1 MMQKSD
7 RKLILSSPVT
17 RFKKLYPLATEQQI
31 SALAALQAE
40 YSARKMQHESVQNQA
55 RAISRQIGEAKRQGK
70 PAEQL
75 MLSMQELTAQLK
87 LNDVKVSDLENRILG
102 LFEPGDESDHPDSH
116 RHTLPAGRTYSRR
129 SHDKG
134 GISVSL
140 LTSEQDAW
148 NGYVAGNP
156 AASLYH
162 RAEWQSLIKKTFGH
176 ESYFFLARG
185 PDGDIAGVLP
195 LVRLKSRLF
204 GDFLVSMPYF
214 NYGGAI
220 ADEKFIEDMLM
231 QAANEHAATLGVSHI
246 EYRDDIPRKGL
257 PVRSNKVNMILPLPR
272 DEETLWTGFSSK
284 LRSQIRRPQREAL
297 ETLYGSEEHLDDFYA
312 VFSRNM
318 RDLGTPV
325 YAKAFFRNILQCF
338 PRESRILVVRM
349 KGRPVAAGFL
359 IGHRDRLEI
368 PWASS
373 AREVNP
379 LGVNMFFYWK
389 VLQYAVD
396 KHYHYFD
403 FGRSS
408 TDSGTYRFK
417 EQWGAQPKQLYWHY
431 HLNEHCEL
439 PSLNPDNPKYLLAIN
454 IWKRLPLILTN
465 RLGPLIV
472 RNLP

>member
-1 MMQKSD
+1 M
-7 RKLILSSPVT
+7 T
-17 RFKKLYPLATEQQI
+17 RFKNLYPLATERQI

-40 YSARKMQHESVQNQA
+40 YSAQKMQRESVQNQA

-75 MLSMQELTAQLK
+75 KLSMQELTAQLK
-87 LNDVKVSDLENRILG
+87 LNDVKISDLENRILG

-116 RHTLPAGRTYSRR
+116 LHTLPEGRAYSRR
-129 SHDKG
+129 NHDKG

-140 LTSEQDAW
+140 LTNEQDEW

-176 ESYFFLARG
+176 EGFFFLARR
-185 PDGDIAGVLP
+185 PDGDIAGILP

-220 ADEKFIEDMLM
+220 ADEDFIEDMLM

-257 PVRSNKVNMILPLPR
+257 PVRANKVNMILPLPR
-272 DEETLWTGFSSK
+272 EEETLWTGFSSK

-297 ETLYGSEEHLDDFYA
+297 ETLCGGEELLDDFYS

-349 KGRPVAAGFL
+349 KNRPVAAGFL
-359 IGHRDRLEI
+359 VGYRDKLEI

-373 AREVNP
+373 AREVNS

-396 KHYHYFD
+396 KHYRYFD

-408 TDSGTYRFK
+408 TGSGTYRFK

-431 HLNEHCEL
+431 HLNENREL
-439 PSLNPDNPKYLLAIN
+439 PSINPDNSKYFLAIN

>member
-1 MMQKSD
+1 MQKSD
-7 RKLILSSPVT
+7 RKIILSSPVT
-17 RFKKLYPLATEQQI
+17 RFKKLYPFATEQQI
-31 SALAALQAE
+31 SALDELRAE
-40 YSARKMQHESVQNQA
+40 YSAQKIHCKSFQNQA
-55 RAISRQIGEAKRQGK
+55 SAISRQIGEAKRHGK
-70 PAEQL
+70 STGQL
-75 MLSMQELTAQLK
+75 VLSMQELTARLK
-87 LNDVKVSDLENRILG
+87 SNEAIITDLENRILG
-102 LFEPGDESDHPDSH
+102 FFESSEEPGSPDDPPD
-116 RHTLPAGRTYSRR
+116 TLPAGRAYSRK
-129 SHDKG
+129 SHDRNE
-134 GISVSL
+134 ISVSL
-140 LTSEQDAW
+140 LNNEQDEW
-148 NGYVAGNP
+148 NNYVTGNP
-156 AASLYH
+156 AASIYH
-162 RAEWQSLIKKTFGH
+162 RVEWQALIQKSFGH
-176 ESYFFLARG
+176 KGFYFLARRPNG
-185 PDGDIAGVLP
+185 EIAGILP
-195 LVRLKSRLF
+195 LIRLKSRLF

-220 ADEKFIEDMLM
+220 ADEGLIEDMLM
-231 QAANEHAATLGVSHI
+231 QAANEHAATLGLSHI

-272 DEETLWTGFSSK
+272 DEESLWAGFSSK
-284 LRSQIRRPQREAL
+284 LRSQIRRPQREPL
-297 ETLYGSEEHLDDFYA
+297 ETLYGSEEHLDDFYT

-325 YAKAFFRNILQCF
+325 YAKAFFSNILHCF

-349 KGRPVAAGFL
+349 KNRPVAAGFL

-379 LGVNMFFYWK
+379 LGVNMFLYWK
-389 VLQYAVD
+389 VLQYAID
-396 KHYHYFD
+396 KHYRYFD

-408 TDSGTYRFK
+408 TGSGTYRFK

-431 HLNEHCEL
+431 HLNEDREL
-439 PSLNPDNPKYLLAIN
+439 PSLNPSNPKYLLAIN

>member
-1 MMQKSD
+1 
-7 RKLILSSPVT
+7 VT
-17 RFKKLYPLATEQQI
+17 RFKNRYPLASERQI

-40 YSARKMQHESVQNQA
+40 YSAQKMQRESVQDQA
-55 RAISRQIGEAKRQGK
+55 RSISRQIGDAKRQGK
-70 PAEQL
+70 PAGQL
-75 MLSMQELTAQLK
+75 MQSMQELTSQLK
-87 LNDVKVSDLENRILG
+87 LNDAKIADLENRILG

-116 RHTLPAGRTYSRR
+116 RHTLPAGRAYSRR

-140 LTSEQDAW
+140 LANEQDEW

-162 RAEWQSLIKKTFGH
+162 RAEWQSLIKTTFGH
-176 ESYFFLARG
+176 EGYFFLARRPG
-185 PDGDIAGVLP
+185 GDIAGILP

-220 ADEKFIEDMLM
+220 ADEDFIEDMLM
-231 QAANEHAATLGVSHI
+231 QTANEHAAMLGVSHV

-257 PVRSNKVNMILPLPR
+257 PVRANKVNMILPLPR
-272 DEETLWTGFSSK
+272 EEETLWTGFPSK

-297 ETLYGSEEHLDDFYA
+297 ETLCGGEELLDDFYG

-325 YAKAFFRNILQCF
+325 YAKAFFRNILHCF

-349 KGRPVAAGFL
+349 KNRPVAAGFL
-359 IGHRDRLEI
+359 LGYGDKLEI

-373 AREVNP
+373 AREVNS

-396 KHYHYFD
+396 RHYRYFD

-408 TDSGTYRFK
+408 TRSGTYRFK

-431 HLNEHCEL
+431 HLNENREL
-439 PSLNPDNPKYLLAIN
+439 PSINPDNPKYFLAIN

>member
-1 MMQKSD
+1 MQKSD
-7 RKLILSSPVT
+7 RKIILSSPVAS
-17 RFKKLYPLATEQQI
+17 FKNLYPLATEQQI
-31 SALAALQAE
+31 SALDALQAE
-40 YSARKMQHESVQNQA
+40 YSAQKMQHESVQNQA
-55 RAISRQIGEAKRQGK
+55 RAISRQIGEAKRHGK
-70 PAEQL
+70 STGQL

-87 LNDVKVSDLENRILG
+87 LNDVKISDLENRILG
-102 LFEPGDESDHPDSH
+102 LFESGDESGSPDNHPD
-116 RHTLPAGRTYSRR
+116 TLPPDRVYSRR
-129 SHDKG
+129 SHEKS

-140 LTSEQDAW
+140 LNNEQDEW
-148 NGYVAGNP
+148 NDYVAGNP

-176 ESYFFLARG
+176 ESFFFLARRPG
-185 PDGDIAGVLP
+185 GDIAGILP

-220 ADEKFIEDMLM
+220 ADEDFIEDMLM
-231 QAANEHAATLGVSHI
+231 QAANEHAGTLGVSHI

-257 PVRSNKVNMILPLPR
+257 PVRANKVNMILPLPR
-272 DEETLWTGFSSK
+272 EEETLWTGFSSK
-284 LRSQIRRPQREAL
+284 LRSQIRRPQRETL
-297 ETLYGSEEHLDDFYA
+297 ETLCGGEEYLDDFYD

-325 YAKAFFRNILQCF
+325 YAKAFFRNILHCF

-349 KGRPVAAGFL
+349 KDRPVAAGFL

-389 VLQYAVD
+389 VLQYAID
-396 KHYHYFD
+396 KHYRYFD

-408 TDSGTYRFK
+408 TGSGTYRFK

-431 HLNEHCEL
+431 HLNENREL
-439 PSLNPDNPKYLLAIN
+439 PSLNPDNPKYSPGYQYMETSAAN
-454 IWKRLPLILTN
+454 PDK
-465 RLGPLIV
+465 
-472 RNLP
+472 